1 MIERFHY
8 TELIRPF
15 FNKQIIKVLTGQR
28 RVGKSYILKM
38 LISIIEREFPDGNII
53 YIDKEK
59 YNFNFLKTDSDLM
72 NYIETEKKSC
82 MNYLFIDEIQD
93 IEGFEH
99 VLRSL
104 HSEPN
109 FDIYCTG
116 SNAKLFSSELATFLS
131 GRQISFHIG
140 SLSFIEFCKF
150 HNYNLDNKSLL
161 KYMQFGGLPYLIH
174 LPDNEQIRYEYLTN
188 IQSTILYRDVI
199 SRNNVRDT
207 RFFSDLLNFLA
218 DNTGSIFSALKI
230 SKYLK
235 NQKINKNVPLI
246 LDYISFIENAFLINK
261 VKRLDLTGKSHFEVG
276 EKYYF
281 EDIGLRN
288 SIVGFRTAD
297 FGKIMENIVYLHLK
311 HLGYSVSVG
320 VTGSAEID
328 FAAEKNN
335 EKIYVQVCYLLSN
348 EETIEREFGNLLKIQ
363 DNYPKFVVSFDEFSA
378 QNTYKGI
385 AHNTLLEFLK
395 IENF

>member
-1 MIERFHY
+1 
-8 TELIRPF
+8 
-15 FNKQIIKVLTGQR
+15 
-28 RVGKSYILKM
+28 
-38 LISIIEREFPDGNII
+38 
-53 YIDKEK
+53 
-59 YNFNFLKTDSDLM
+59 
-72 NYIETEKKSC
+72 
-82 MNYLFIDEIQD
+82 
-93 IEGFEH
+93 
-99 VLRSL
+99 
-104 HSEPN
+104 
-109 FDIYCTG
+109 
-116 SNAKLFSSELATFLS
+116 
-131 GRQISFHIG
+131 
-140 SLSFIEFCKF
+140 
-150 HNYNLDNKSLL
+150 
-161 KYMQFGGLPYLIH
+161 
-174 LPDNEQIRYEYLTN
+174 
-188 IQSTILYRDVI
+188 
-199 SRNNVRDT
+199 
-207 RFFSDLLNFLA
+207 LLNFLA